1 MYWHHY
7 ITSAVGPV
15 WPPSVSQLLLT
26 AAGAWQWRWRWPHS
40 AARSKLEKWC
50 GVADLLN
57 TCAGLS
63 LDTGS
68 APHKG
73 YMSPPS
79 FWAAALLQ
87 ATEERWIELLVTEE
101 FCS

>member
-1 MYWHHY
+1 M
-7 ITSAVGPV
+7 IVKADCGETDGSSATLD
-15 WPPSVSQLLLT
+15 S
-26 AAGAWQWRWRWPHS
+26 
-40 AARSKLEKWC
+40 C
-50 GVADLLN
+50 VADLLN
-57 TCAGLS
+57 NCAGLS